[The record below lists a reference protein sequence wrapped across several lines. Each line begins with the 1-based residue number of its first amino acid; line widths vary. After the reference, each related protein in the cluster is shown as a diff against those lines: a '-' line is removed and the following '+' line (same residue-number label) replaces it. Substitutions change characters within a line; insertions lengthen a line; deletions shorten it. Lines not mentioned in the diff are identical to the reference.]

1 MTDLFSHP
9 LNHSPHPFD
18 VLADLL
24 RHLYDPP
31 LEAFSDFGLLLLAL
45 FDALVDINQCLH
57 RLRLDLGDASCQ
69 VRHLLVQP
77 LVQPPPV
84 VVCLTQLLGQRVF
97 DPLAQLVVRI
107 TDRLGRKLQL
117 VIHSGHQV
125 NLQLCQTRIEGR

>member
-9 LNHSPHPFD
+9 LNHCPHPFD

-31 LEAFSDFGLLLLAL
+31 LEAFSDFRLLLLPL
-45 FDALVDINQCLH
+45 FDALVNINQCLH
-57 RLRLDLGDASCQ
+57 CLRLDLGDASCQ
-69 VRHLLVQP
+69 VSHLLVQP

-97 DPLAQLVVRI
+97 DALSKLVMGL
-107 TDRLGRKLQL
+107 TDRLGRLFQL

-125 NLQLCQTRIEGR
+125 NLQLCQKRIEGR